1 MATSP
6 AGIEAVTGRSPL
18 VRAAL
23 EMAREAHAGQV
34 RNASGGRPYIDHP
47 IAVAEHLSEH
57 ISGDEVLAAALL
69 HDVVEDSDLGV
80 EDVRERCGD
89 RIAEIVETLTDNNA
103 TVEPYAMRKWEHRDR
118 VEAAGDDALSIYA
131 ADKLTNVKMLRDA
144 HRKEGET
151 AVERELK
158 VPLDEKIEIWEQD
171 LEMLRENA
179 AEDPA
184 VRALASSLEEQLKAL
199 AEDRRQF
206 RAPSS

>member
-1 MATSP
+1 MAISP
-6 AGIEAVTGRSPL
+6 VDIEAVAGRSPL

-89 RIAEIVETLTDNNA
+89 RVAEIVEALTDNA
-103 TVEPYAMRKWEHRDR
+103 TVEPYAMRKREHRDR

-131 ADKLTNVKMLRDA
+131 ADKLTNVKMLRGA
-144 HRKEGET
+144 HRKEGEA

-179 AEDPA
+179 AENPA

-199 AEDRRQF
+199 AEDREAAQ
-206 RAPSS
+206 APSS